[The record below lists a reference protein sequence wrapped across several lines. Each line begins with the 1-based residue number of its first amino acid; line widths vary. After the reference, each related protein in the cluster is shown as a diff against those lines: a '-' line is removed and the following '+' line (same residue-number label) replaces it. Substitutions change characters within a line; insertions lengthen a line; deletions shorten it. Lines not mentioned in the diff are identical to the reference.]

1 MSEGSSVTPGFPTG
15 AGATAGAG
23 STAGTGS
30 TAGAGATA
38 GAGSTAAAG
47 ASARHGGGAHEAGG
61 PAAVRHDSGPATGS
75 GLKQGFAAGTS
86 IAAGILLAT
95 VGVLQVLQ
103 GIAAIAKDDI
113 IVVGQEY
120 TFSWSVSAWGWVHLI
135 LGILVAVI
143 GLALVTGATW
153 ARVAAIVIAALSII
167 ANFLWLPYYPGWSL
181 AIIAIDVVVIWA
193 VSTWDADRTWDA
205 GRTEPGYRP

>member
-1 MSEGSSVTPGFPTG
+1 MSEGSNITPGSSAGAGAGAAPG
-15 AGATAGAG
+15 AGATAGM
-23 STAGTGS
+23 
-30 TAGAGATA
+30 GA
-38 GAGSTAAAG
+38 TAAAG
-47 ASARHGGGAHEAGG
+47 ASARHAGGAHEGGG
-61 PAAVRHDSGPATGS
+61 PAAAVRHGSGPATGS

-95 VGVLQVLQ
+95 VGVLQFLQ

-120 TFSWSVSAWGWVHLI
+120 TFSWDVTAWGWVHLI
-135 LGILVAVI
+135 LGILVAVV

-167 ANFLWLPYYPGWSL
+167 VNFLWLPYYPGWSL